1 MTWEEWAV
9 CCSWSSVR
17 FRREPV
23 PGFWCALT
31 LAQASHFS
39 PSTEPALRSC
49 SAQQLQTYSLIWRPK
64 MWQSLSSL
72 FYVEP
77 LCGARHSL
85 SYLQSCIVKLCL
97 SITLRNSFLPR
108 WNFKIQDWLVHKCF
122 QFFMLTDKRI
132 LLVLCTTFVISHPAF
147 CAYGRNNIRVEASVA
162 FFLWYLQLPWRKMT
176 FGKPCIGAVNTVHQR
191 SEFIL
196 RKTY

>member
-23 PGFWCALT
+23 PGFWCALP

-39 PSTEPALRSC
+39 PSTEPAHRSC
-49 SAQQLQTYSLIWRPK
+49 SAQQLQTYSLIWRRPPK

-85 SYLQSCIVKLCL
+85 SYLQSCVGKLCL
-97 SITLRNSFLPR
+97 STVSAKVELQAIR
-108 WNFKIQDWLVHKCF
+108 LVQKYF
-122 QFFMLTDKRI
+122 QFFILTDKRI
-132 LLVLCTTFVISHPAF
+132 LLVLCTTFAISNPVF
-147 CAYGRNNIRVEASVA
+147 CAYGRNNIRVEAFGA
-162 FFLWYLQLPWRKMT
+162 FFLWYL
-176 FGKPCIGAVNTVHQR
+176 
-191 SEFIL
+191 
-196 RKTY
+196 